1 MGSKTHTLTRFIVLF
16 SGGLN
21 SLLALTILLAPEF
34 FYNTLANFAP
44 FNRHFLGDI
53 AAFMIGPSLALLFAA
68 REPGKHRA
76 LIGAVVLSNLV
87 HLANHLYD
95 DIFVE
100 RGATL
105 HWLNNT
111 VPVLI
116 TTLPLLWVW
125 FTLKPSK

>member
-1 MGSKTHTLTRFIVLF
+1 MGSKTHTLIRFIVLF

-21 SLLALTILLAPEF
+21 SLLALTILFAPEF

-53 AAFMIGPSLALLFAA
+53 GAFMIGPSLALLFAA

-87 HLANHLYD
+87 HLANHLYLT
-95 DIFVE
+95 F
-100 RGATL
+100 R
-105 HWLNNT
+105 
-111 VPVLI
+111 
-116 TTLPLLWVW
+116 
-125 FTLKPSK
+125 